1 MSKYE
6 NIIIGNGFRA
16 MMTAYASASNDKKTL
31 LITHSKNIGGVLSPL
46 NWEGG
51 SFDKGYQ
58 FFDGCDQYCKNVLEN
73 FLGKDVFTDF
83 GYGAASV
90 TNKKIYEYHALPYWP
105 HMGIKFRLIAIIQTI
120 QKLVFSN
127 KSNYKSYYDLIKN
140 HPNNIKKILL
150 KACKKNFTLPA
161 EKVSYLAEDYNPFTT
176 FRMTL
181 FNDFIGKFLKKN
193 FKIFDK
199 ILAIRRHAINLE
211 NFSLYPKG
219 KNMGYVVKL
228 MEEKLLK
235 MGVKILLSK
244 NTKIEKDAGELKIK
258 TGESSYTAK
267 KVFLTA
273 ELDDITRFF
282 NENISLDPCNYY
294 VPQIFYYFKTD
305 KLISKFQYVHG
316 NDLNMYTNR
325 GSNVSLY
332 GEKTK
337 DNKNVII
344 AEVPM
349 DINSEIWKNPNI
361 IVDKIWNEL
370 KIMKLVCDKEKMGFY
385 QFFKIEKTFSVP
397 LVNFDKN
404 LQTIQGLIKTKYN
417 GNIEMPGAGRINRY
431 NFIRSL
437 KGYFND

>member
-1 MSKYE
+1 MSRYE

-16 MMTAYASASNDKKTL
+16 MITAYVSASKNKQTL

-51 SFDKGYQ
+51 CFDKGYQ
-58 FFDGCDQYCKNVLEN
+58 FFDGCDQYCKNILEN
-73 FLGKDVFTDF
+73 FLGKEVLTDF

-105 HMGIKFRLIAIIQTI
+105 YMGIKFRLIAIIEI
-120 QKLVFSN
+120 IKKLIFIN
-127 KSNYKSYYDLIKN
+127 KTDHKSYLDLISN
-140 HPNNIKKILL
+140 HPKNIKNILI

-161 EKVSYLAEDYNPFTT
+161 EKISYLAEDYSPFLN
-176 FRMTL
+176 FRLTL
-181 FNDFIGKFLKKN
+181 FGDFIGKILKKN
-193 FKIFDK
+193 FEIFDK
-199 ILAIRRHAINLE
+199 CLAVRRHALNLE

-219 KNMGYVVKL
+219 KNMGHVVKL
-228 MEEKLLK
+228 MEEKLRK
-235 MGVKILLSK
+235 MGVKILISK
-244 NTKIEKDAGELKIK
+244 NSKIENEKDELKVQ
-258 TGESSYTAK
+258 TDTSFFTAK

-282 NENISLDPCNYY
+282 NENILLKPSNYY
-294 VPQIFYYFKTD
+294 VPQIFYYFKTEEI
-305 KLISKFQYVHG
+305 ISKFQYVHG

-325 GSNVSLY
+325 GTNASLY
-332 GEKTK
+332 GEKTI

-349 DINSEIWKNPNI
+349 KIDSEIWENPNI
-361 IVDKIWNEL
+361 IVDKIWEEL
-370 KIMKLVCDKEKMGFY
+370 KIMKLVSDKEKIGTY
-385 QFFKIEKTFSVP
+385 QFFKIEKTFSLP

-404 LQTIQGLIKTKYN
+404 LHTVQDLIKKKYN
-417 GNIEMPGAGRINRY
+417 DNIKIPGAGRINRY

-437 KGYFND
+437 KGYFDD